1 MNKRYLAA
9 LLVLLAAGTL
19 LWMGRGRA
27 GQPAPAPG
35 QAVRQNIELTVYS
48 EDFGMVREVRPLA
61 LAKGA
66 NKLGLVEVSK
76 QLDPESVLLRWQGS
90 NANNLPQIIAH
101 AYDIGVG
108 SGDGLLKRFVGKP
121 VTLVRYA
128 DNGHEAERQTGTL
141 MNANDGGQVVLQ
153 SEGNFYVNPPGTI
166 VAPASGSIVTIPQ
179 LSVQADSPSAQSAPL
194 EVAYLT
200 RGLSWNSDY
209 VATLSP
215 QSNSLSLECW
225 ATVTNRTGTDYP
237 DANVTLIAGTPN
249 RAARP
254 AVEYQNAAGNAQF
267 ADGAVRFARHAPMRP
282 AVMAAPNLAGGAPS
296 TVGDFHAYKL
306 ARPTTVVQE
315 QMNRL
320 LLLSSKNVPVLRDY
334 SAQVPTLSAWS
345 DWDWTP
351 LPGGGPRR
359 GDVAQAVTFWNKQ
372 KDGLGA
378 PLPEGTIRVYE
389 PDASGSLRYAG
400 AAQVQN
406 TPKDQKVNLTLA
418 KAFDV
423 FTEWRLVKTQKINKH
438 TERKQVE
445 IVLHNEKSAPVT
457 LRIVQDFGG
466 RWKVVAEPSKHVNLN
481 ANRAQ
486 WTQTIPAGGQVH
498 FAYAVDFSV

>member
-1 MNKRYLAA
+1 MMNKRYAVA
-9 LLVLLAAGTL
+9 LLILLVTGSL
-19 LWMGRGRA
+19 FWIGRGRA
-27 GQPAPAPG
+27 GQSAPNPG
-35 QAVRQNIELTVYS
+35 QAVRQSIELTVYS
-48 EDFGMVREVRPLA
+48 EDFGMVREVRPLQ

-90 NANNLPQIIAH
+90 NASNLPQIIAH

-108 SGDGLLKRFVGKP
+108 SGDQLLKRYVGQP

-128 DNGHEAERQTGTL
+128 DNGRESERQTGTL
-141 MNANDGGQVVLQ
+141 MNVNGGGQVVLQ

-166 VAPASGSIVTIPQ
+166 VAPASNRIVTIPQ
-179 LSVQADSPSAQSAPL
+179 LSIQADSPSVQTAPL

-215 QSNSLSLECW
+215 KNNSLALECW

-254 AVEYQNAAGNAQF
+254 AEEYQQQGNMVAG
-267 ADGAVRFARHAPMRP
+267 DSAVRFPRHMAALPPAP
-282 AVMAAPNLAGGAPS
+282 MAAPNLAGGAPS
-296 TVGDFHAYKL
+296 TVGDFHAYKI

-334 SAQVPTLSAWS
+334 SAQPPTLSAWDEGYYGNQS
-345 DWDWTP
+345 ATQH
-351 LPGGGPRR
+351 
-359 GDVAQAVTFWNKQ
+359 GDVAQAITFWNKP

-378 PLPEGTIRVYE
+378 PLPTGTMRVYE
-389 PDASGSLRYAG
+389 PDSSGSLRYAG
-400 AAQVQN
+400 AAEVQN

-423 FTEWRLVKTQKINKH
+423 FTEWRLVKSQKLNKH

-445 IVLHNEKSAPVT
+445 LILHNEKAAPVT

-466 RWKVVAEPSKHVNLN
+466 HWKVIAEPSKHVNLN
-481 ANRAQ
+481 ASRAQ
-486 WTQTIPAGGQVH
+486 WTATLPAGSQVH
-498 FAYAVDFSV
+498 FAYTVDFTI